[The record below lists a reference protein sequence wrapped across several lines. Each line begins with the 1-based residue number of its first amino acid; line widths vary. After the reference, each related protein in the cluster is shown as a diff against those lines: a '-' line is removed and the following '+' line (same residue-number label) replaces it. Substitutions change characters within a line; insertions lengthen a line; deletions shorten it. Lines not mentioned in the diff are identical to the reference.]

1 MLRIFLVILR
11 PNSYKYGEGPR
22 MKKRKQTNRLIH
34 ETSPYLV
41 QHAHNPV
48 DWYPWGEEALA
59 RSKKEDKPI
68 LLSIGY
74 SSCHWCHVMEKESFE
89 NEAIA
94 EVMNQR
100 FVNIKV
106 DREERPDL
114 DELYMNAVQVLTGS
128 GGWPMTVFLT
138 PALIPFHG
146 GTYFPPE
153 DRGGMPGF
161 AKILAVVSDYYRS
174 HRGEV
179 EKMEAQL
186 QNALHQIA
194 EIHPSQEAI
203 SDKVLSKAFDAL
215 ERQFDPIYGGFG
227 KAPKFPGSMALS
239 FLLRYWKR
247 TGSKKALEM
256 VENTLEKM
264 AKGGI
269 YDHLGGGFHRYSVD
283 ERWLIP
289 HFEKMLY
296 DNALLS
302 KTYVEA
308 YQATQKVRY
317 RRVGEEILNYALCEM
332 KSPEGGFY
340 STQDADSEGE
350 EGKFYVWTRE
360 EIRKVL
366 GKEAETPFCAY
377 YGVGAEGN
385 FQGGSSVLS
394 IASTF
399 ENVSQLYGVP
409 VEELEKLLEEGRKK
423 LYAAREKRVR
433 PGRDEKIL
441 TSWNGLMISSFADG
455 FRGTGKREY
464 LEGAIG
470 AARFIL
476 QEMRKDG
483 HLTRVFNKGNS
494 RVAGYSEDY
503 AFLIQALI
511 DLYEATFEM
520 GWLREAEDLNRRMI
534 DQFWDE
540 RNGGF
545 FFAGTENESLI
556 TRSKN
561 PYDNAIP
568 SANSTAVSNLIRLGY
583 LTGEESLKRK
593 AERILRL
600 FHSFLDQHP
609 SGFTQ
614 MVSSLSFF
622 LDPQEIGIIGSK
634 NDVKTKSMLKE
645 ISLAYLPNK
654 ILSLKDPHDPVEGNW
669 FPFLKEKGSQDV
681 PIAFVC
687 KGFTCLPPVKN
698 AKELKKILER

>member
-1 MLRIFLVILR
+1 
-11 PNSYKYGEGPR
+11 
-22 MKKRKQTNRLIH
+22 MKHKQTNRLIH
-34 ETSPYLV
+34 ETSPYLL

-94 EVMNQR
+94 EIMNQR
-100 FVNIKV
+100 FINIKV

-114 DELYMNAVQVLTGS
+114 DELYMNAVQVMTGS

-138 PALIPFHG
+138 PALIPFHA

-153 DRGGMPGF
+153 DRGGMPGL
-161 AKILAVVSDYYRS
+161 AKILVVVSDYYRS

-194 EIHPSQEAI
+194 DIHPSQEAV

-215 ERQFDPIYGGFG
+215 ESQFDPIYGGFG

-239 FLLRYWKR
+239 FLLRYWKSK
-247 TGSKKALEM
+247 GSKKALEM
-256 VENTLEKM
+256 VERTLEKM
-264 AKGGI
+264 AQGGI

-283 ERWLIP
+283 ERWLVP

-302 KTYVEA
+302 RTYFEA

-317 RRVGEEILNYALCEM
+317 RRVGEDILNYVLREM

-340 STQDADSEGE
+340 STQDADSEGQ
-350 EGKFYVWTRE
+350 EGKFYVWTRD
-360 EIRKVL
+360 EIKKVL
-366 GKEAETPFCAY
+366 GKEKGTPFCAY
-377 YGVGAEGN
+377 YGVATEGN
-385 FQGGSSVLS
+385 FEGGASVLN
-394 IASTF
+394 IASTL
-399 ENVSQLYGVP
+399 ENVSQLYGTS
-409 VEELEKLLEEGRKK
+409 VEDLGKLLEEGREK
-423 LYAAREKRVR
+423 LYAEREKRVR

-441 TSWNGLMISSFADG
+441 TSWNGLMISSFVDG
-455 FRGTGKREY
+455 FRAAGNEKY
-464 LEGAIG
+464 LKGAVD

-483 HLTRVFNKGNS
+483 PLTRVCHKGKS
-494 RVAGYSEDY
+494 RGTGYSEDY

-520 GWLREAEDLNRRMI
+520 GWLKEADDLNRKMI
-534 DQFWDE
+534 HQFWDE

-545 FFAGTENESLI
+545 FFTGVENESLI
-556 TRSKN
+556 ARSKN
-561 PYDNAIP
+561 PYDSAIP
-568 SANSTAVSNLIRLGY
+568 SANSIAVFNLIRLGY
-583 LTGEESLKRK
+583 LTGEESLKQK
-593 AERILRL
+593 AEQILHL

-609 SGFTQ
+609 SGFAQ
-614 MVSSLSFF
+614 MLSGLSFF
-622 LDPQEIGIIGSK
+622 FDPQEVGIVGSK
-634 NDVKTKSMLKE
+634 NDLKTKSMLKE
-645 ISLAYLPNK
+645 IYLAYLPNK
-654 ILSLKDPHDPVEGNW
+654 ILSLRDPQDPVEGNW
-669 FPFLKEKGSQDV
+669 FPFLREKGNQEV
-681 PIAFVC
+681 PTAFVC

-698 AKELKKILER
+698 AKELKKILE

>member
-1 MLRIFLVILR
+1 
-11 PNSYKYGEGPR
+11 
-22 MKKRKQTNRLIH
+22 MKHKQTNRLIH
-34 ETSPYLV
+34 ETSPYLL

-94 EVMNQR
+94 EIMNQR
-100 FVNIKV
+100 FINIKV

-114 DELYMNAVQVLTGS
+114 DELYMNAVQVMTGS

-138 PALIPFHG
+138 PALIPFHA

-153 DRGGMPGF
+153 DRGGMPGLT
-161 AKILAVVSDYYRS
+161 KILVVVSDYYRS

-194 EIHPSQEAI
+194 EINPSREAM
-203 SDKVLSKAFDAL
+203 SDQVLSKAFDAL
-215 ERQFDPIYGGFG
+215 ESQFDPIYGGFG

-239 FLLRYWKR
+239 FLLRYWKSK
-247 TGSKKALEM
+247 GSKKALEM
-256 VENTLEKM
+256 VERTLEKM
-264 AKGGI
+264 AQGGI

-302 KTYVEA
+302 RTYFEA

-317 RRVGEEILNYALCEM
+317 RRVGEEILNYVLREM

-350 EGKFYVWTRE
+350 EGKFYVWTRD
-360 EIRKVL
+360 EIKKVL
-366 GKEAETPFCAY
+366 GKEKGTPFCAY
-377 YGVGAEGN
+377 YGVGTEGN
-385 FQGGSSVLS
+385 FEGGASVLN
-394 IASTF
+394 IASTL
-399 ENVSQLYGVP
+399 ENVSQLYGTS
-409 VEELEKLLEEGRKK
+409 VEDLGKLLEEGREK
-423 LYAAREKRVR
+423 LYAEREKRVK

-441 TSWNGLMISSFADG
+441 TSWNGLMISSFVDG
-455 FRGTGKREY
+455 FRVAGNEKY
-464 LEGAIG
+464 LKGAVD

-476 QEMRKDG
+476 QEMRKGG
-483 HLTRVFNKGNS
+483 HLMRVFNKGKS
-494 RVAGYSEDY
+494 RVTGYSEDY

-520 GWLREAEDLNRRMI
+520 EWLKEAEDLNRRMI
-534 DQFWDE
+534 HQFWDE

-545 FFAGTENESLI
+545 FFTGVENESLI
-556 TRSKN
+556 ARSKN
-561 PYDNAIP
+561 PYDSAIP
-568 SANSTAVSNLIRLGY
+568 SANSIAVFNLIRLGY
-583 LTGEESLKRK
+583 LTGEESLKQK
-593 AERILRL
+593 AEQILHL

-609 SGFTQ
+609 SGFAQ
-614 MVSSLSFF
+614 MLSGLSFF
-622 LDPQEIGIIGSK
+622 LDPQEVGIIGSK
-634 NDVKTKSMLKE
+634 NDLKTKSMLKE
-645 ISLAYLPNK
+645 IYLAYLPNK
-654 ILSLKDPHDPVEGNW
+654 ILSLRDPQDSVEGSW
-669 FPFLKEKGSQDV
+669 FPFLREKKVQEV
-681 PIAFVC
+681 PTTFVC
-687 KGFTCLPPVKN
+687 KGFTCLPPVRN
-698 AKELKKILER
+698 EKELKKILER

>member
-1 MLRIFLVILR
+1 
-11 PNSYKYGEGPR
+11 
-22 MKKRKQTNRLIH
+22 MKHKKTNRLIH
-34 ETSPYLV
+34 ETSPYLL

-100 FVNIKV
+100 FINIKV

-114 DELYMNAVQVLTGS
+114 DELYMNAVQIMTGS

-138 PALIPFHG
+138 PALIPFHA

-161 AKILAVVSDYYRS
+161 AKILVVVSDYYHS

-186 QNALHQIA
+186 KNALHQIA
-194 EIHPSQEAI
+194 DINPPEEAV
-203 SDKVLSKAFDAL
+203 SDQVLSKAFDAI
-215 ERQFDPIYGGFG
+215 ESQFDPIYGGFG

-239 FLLRYWKR
+239 FLLRYWKSK
-247 TGSKKALEM
+247 GSKKALEM
-256 VENTLEKM
+256 AERTLEKM
-264 AKGGI
+264 AQGGI

-302 KTYVEA
+302 RAYFEA

-317 RRVGEEILNYALCEM
+317 RRVGEETLNYVLREM

-340 STQDADSEGE
+340 STQDADSEGQ
-350 EGKFYVWTRE
+350 EGKFYVWTRD
-360 EIRKVL
+360 EIKRVL
-366 GKEAETPFCAY
+366 GKEKGTPFCAY
-377 YGVGAEGN
+377 YGVATEGN
-385 FQGGSSVLS
+385 FEGGASVLN
-394 IASTF
+394 IASTV
-399 ENVSQLYGVP
+399 ENVSKLYGTP
-409 VEELEKLLEEGRKK
+409 VEDLGKLLAEGREK
-423 LYAAREKRVR
+423 LYAEREKRVR

-441 TSWNGLMISSFADG
+441 TSWNGLMISSFVDG
-455 FRGTGKREY
+455 FRVAGDEKY
-464 LEGAIG
+464 LKGAAD

-483 HLTRVFNKGNS
+483 HLMRVFNKGKS
-494 RVAGYSEDY
+494 RVTGYSEDY

-520 GWLREAEDLNRRMI
+520 GWLKEAEDLNRRMI
-534 DQFWDE
+534 HQFWDE

-545 FFAGTENESLI
+545 FFTGVENESLI
-556 TRSKN
+556 ARSKN

-568 SANSTAVSNLIRLGY
+568 SANSIAVFNLIRLGY
-583 LTGEESLKRK
+583 LTGEESLKQK
-593 AERILRL
+593 AEQILHL

-609 SGFTQ
+609 SGFAQ
-614 MVSSLSFF
+614 MLSGLSFS
-622 LDPQEIGIIGSK
+622 LDPQEVGIIGSK
-634 NDVKTKSMLKE
+634 SDLKTKSMLKE
-645 ISLAYLPNK
+645 IYLAYLPNK
-654 ILSLKDPHDPVEGNW
+654 ILSLRDPQEPIEGNW
-669 FPFLKEKGSQDV
+669 FPFLREKGNQEV
-681 PIAFVC
+681 PTTFVC
-687 KGFTCLPPVKN
+687 KGSTCLPPVRN
-698 AKELKKILER
+698 EKELKKMLER